1 MSDLLI
7 FAVIFGLLA
16 LMNLYRLI
24 KGPNAADR
32 MVASDAA
39 DICINTM
46 LIGRYLDRGRWL
58 YHAEDNN

>member
-1 MSDLLI
+1 MEMSDLLI

-32 MVASDAA
+32 MVPRTRRTYACPA
-39 DICINTM
+39 
-46 LIGRYLDRGRWL
+46 R
-58 YHAEDNN
+58 